1 MNVRIPTPLLSYTGQ
16 ARTVE
21 AHGTT
26 IGEVLLDVDR
36 QFPGLRF
43 RVVDEQGQL
52 RRHMRVFLND
62 SIERDLT
69 HPVSSADEITLM
81 QALSGG

>member
-1 MNVRIPTPLLSYTGQ
+1 VNVRIPSPLLSYTAQ
-16 ARTVE
+16 ARSVE
-21 AHGTT
+21 AQGTT
-26 IGEVLLDVDR
+26 IDEVLVDVDR

-43 RVVDEQGQL
+43 RVVDEQGRL

-62 SIERDLT
+62 SIERDLGAAV
-69 HPVSSADEITLM
+69 HPDDEITLM

>member
-1 MNVRIPTPLLSYTGQ
+1 MRVRIPSPLRSYTAQ
-16 ARTVE
+16 AASVE

-26 IGEVLLDVDR
+26 LDEVLVDLDR

-43 RVVDEQGQL
+43 RVVDEQGRL
-52 RRHMRVFLND
+52 RRHMRVFVND
-62 SIERDLT
+62 EMVREL
-69 HPVSSADEITLM
+69 SAAITTTDEITLM

>member
-21 AHGTT
+21 AEGAT
-26 IGEVLLDVDR
+26 IDEVLLDVDR

-43 RVVDEQGQL
+43 RVVDEQGRL

-62 SIERDLT
+62 SIERDLAAAVD
-69 HPVSSADEITLM
+69 PADEITLM